1 MPERSSKIT
10 ELRRFAAVLRRIIE
24 RLALVDAPTEELA
37 TAADA
42 AAAFAD
48 RMDEE
53 FPKRRSWYEA
63 AETAVSEIAD
73 IPASSESRAEDGFF
87 DRSPIVGL
95 SNPLAAPLNLEM
107 GEEATENGTQR
118 FVVGRVVFNAAYE
131 GPPGNVHGG
140 MVAAAWDEVLGM
152 AQSLSGQ
159 AGFTG
164 TLTVRYRSPTPL
176 YEELLFKAWVV
187 RVEGR
192 KIFTEGRCYAGE
204 RLTSEADAVFIT
216 VNREKFEELLAQRQA
231 KAETS

>member
-1 MPERSSKIT
+1 MYFETVGQMKKM
-10 ELRRFAAVLRRIIE
+10 LGQLDHW
-24 RLALVDAPTEELA
+24 L
-37 TAADA
+37 DA

-53 FPKRRSWYEA
+53 FPKRRSWYEI

-73 IPASSESRAEDGFF
+73 IPASSESRAENGFF

-95 SNPLAAPLNLEM
+95 SNPLAAPLALEM
-107 GEEATENGTQR
+107 GTDEEGR
-118 FVVGRVVFNAAYE
+118 RIVIGRVVFNAAYE

-176 YEELLFKAWVV
+176 YEPLEFNAWVD

-192 KIFTEGRCYAGE
+192 KIFTAGRCYAGD
-204 RLTSEADAVFIT
+204 RLTSEADAIFIT
-216 VNREKFEELLAQRQA
+216 VDRSKFEQLLAERQA

>member
-1 MPERSSKIT
+1 VLSVSKIS
-10 ELRRFAAVLRRIIE
+10 ELRRFAAGLRRIIE
-24 RLALVDAPTEELA
+24 RMALVDAPEDELA

-48 RMDEE
+48 RMDAE

-63 AETAVSEIAD
+63 AETAVGEIAD
-73 IPASSESRAEDGFF
+73 IPASTESRAENGFF

-95 SNPLAAPLNLEM
+95 SNPLAAPLTLEM
-107 GEEATENGTQR
+107 GEES
-118 FVVGRVVFNAAYE
+118 GRRIVIGRAAFHAAYE

-152 AQSLSGQ
+152 AQSLSGN

-164 TLTVRYRSPTPL
+164 TLTIKYRSPTPL
-176 YEELLFKAWVV
+176 YEPLEFRAWVEN
-187 RVEGR
+187 VEGR
-192 KIFTEGRCYAGE
+192 KIFTRGVCHAGD
-204 RLTSEADAVFIT
+204 RLCSEADAVFIT
-216 VNREKFEELLAQRQA
+216 VDRAKFEQLLAERQA

>member
-1 MPERSSKIT
+1 MTDKPTKMS
-10 ELRRFAAVLRRIIE
+10 ELRRFAAGLRRIIE
-24 RLALVDAPTEELA
+24 RLALVDAPTDALA
-37 TAADA
+37 AAADA

-63 AETAVSEIAD
+63 AETAVGEIKD
-73 IPASSESRAEDGFF
+73 IPASAESRAENGFF

-95 SNPLAAPLNLEM
+95 SNPLAAPLSLEM
-107 GEEATENGTQR
+107 GEDRDGRKQ
-118 FVVGRVVFNAAYE
+118 VIGRVQFNAAYE

-164 TLTVRYRSPTPL
+164 TLTIRYRSPTPL
-176 YEELLFKAWVV
+176 YEPLIFNAWVD

-192 KIFTEGRCYAGE
+192 KIFTRGTCHAGE
-204 RLTSEADAVFIT
+204 RLTSEAEAIFIT
-216 VNREKFEELLAQRQA
+216 VDRERFEQLLAERRT

>member
-1 MPERSSKIT
+1 MSVQPTKIT
-10 ELRRFAAVLRRIIE
+10 ELRRFAAGLRRIIE
-24 RLALVDAPTEELA
+24 RLALVDAPADALG

-63 AETAVSEIAD
+63 AETAVGEITD
-73 IPASSESRAEDGFF
+73 IPASAESRIEDGFF

-95 SNPLAAPLNLEM
+95 SNPLAAPLSLEM
-107 GEEATENGTQR
+107 NEVDGRRT
-118 FVVGRVVFNAAYE
+118 VVGRVEFNAAYE

-164 TLTVRYRSPTPL
+164 TLTIRYRSPTPL
-176 YEELLFKAWVV
+176 YEPLVFKAWVD
-187 RVEGR
+187 RVDGR
-192 KIFTEGRCYAGE
+192 KIFVSGQCHAGE
-204 RLTSEADAVFIT
+204 RLTSEAEGIFVT
-216 VNREKFEELLAQRQA
+216 VDHARFEELLEQRRA
-231 KAETS
+231 KPQTS

>member
-1 MPERSSKIT
+1 MTAPQSKIT
-10 ELRRFAAVLRRIIE
+10 ELRRFAANLRRIIE

-42 AAAFAD
+42 AGVFAD
-48 RMDEE
+48 RMDAE

-63 AETAVSEIAD
+63 AETAVGEITDVPPSA
-73 IPASSESRAEDGFF
+73 ESRIEDGFF

-95 SNPLAAPLNLEM
+95 SNPLAAPLSLEM
-107 GEEATENGTQR
+107 REEDGR
-118 FVVGRVVFNAAYE
+118 RIVVGRVEFNAAYE

-164 TLTVRYRSPTPL
+164 TLTIRYRTPTPL
-176 YEELLFKAWVV
+176 YEPLVFRGWVREV
-187 RVEGR
+187 QGR
-192 KIFTEGRCYAGE
+192 KIFTEGTCHAGD
-204 RLTSEADAVFIT
+204 RLTSEAEGIFIT
-216 VNREKFEELLAQRQA
+216 VDREKFEQLLAERRA
-231 KAETS
+231 KPQTG

>member
-1 MPERSSKIT
+1 MTTDQQPNKIA
-10 ELRRFAAVLRRIIE
+10 ELRRFADGLRRIIE
-24 RLALVDAPTEELA
+24 RLALVDAPAPDLA
-37 TAADA
+37 QAADA

-53 FPKRRSWYEA
+53 FPKRRSWYEL
-63 AETAVSEIAD
+63 AETAVGEIAD
-73 IPASSESRAEDGFF
+73 IPASAESRAENGFF

-95 SNPLAAPLNLEM
+95 SNPLAAPLALEM
-107 GEEATENGTQR
+107 GEHDGRRQ
-118 FVVGRVVFNAAYE
+118 VVGRVRFNAAYE

-164 TLTVRYRSPTPL
+164 TLTIKYRTPTPL
-176 YEELLFKAWVV
+176 YEDLVFKAWVT

-192 KIFTEGRCYAGE
+192 KIFTTGTCHAGE
-204 RLTSEADAVFIT
+204 RLTSEAEAIFIT
-216 VNREKFEELLAQRQA
+216 VDRAKFEQLLAERQA

>member
-1 MPERSSKIT
+1 VLDVSTKIT
-10 ELRRFAAVLRRIIE
+10 ELRRFAAQLRRIIE
-24 RLALVDAPTEELA
+24 RMALVDAPQDELA

-48 RMDEE
+48 RMDAE

-63 AETAVSEIAD
+63 AETAVGEIAE
-73 IPASSESRAEDGFF
+73 IPAATESRAENGFF

-95 SNPLAAPLNLEM
+95 SNPLAAPLTLEM
-107 GEEATENGTQR
+107 GEEDGR
-118 FVVGRVVFNAAYE
+118 RIVVGRAVFNAAYE

-152 AQSLSGQ
+152 AQSLSGN

-164 TLTVRYRSPTPL
+164 TLTIKYRSPTPL
-176 YEELLFKAWVV
+176 YEPLEFRAWVEN
-187 RVEGR
+187 VEGR
-192 KIFTEGRCYAGE
+192 KIFTRGVCYAGE
-204 RLTSEADAVFIT
+204 RLCSEADAIFIT
-216 VNREKFEELLAQRQA
+216 VDRAKFEQLLAERHA